1 MRFAS
6 GMLMAV
12 AATVLSLPANAAVT
26 LASLPYTQDFDTI
39 ARTGSSSVLPA
50 GWEIAESGSIANSL
64 YLASAGAGT
73 AGNTYSFG
81 AAGSTERAL
90 GGIATPALLP
100 RFGVQF
106 TNGLSGQTITELDIS
121 YFGELWRAGAAAN
134 LNTLGFSYSLDAT
147 SLTTGTYT
155 NFSDLDFAIT
165 PGGANNQARNGNIDR
180 TEINAVITGL
190 YIAPGESIYLRWSG
204 TNAPNNDHGLAI
216 DDFRLSA
223 TTVPEPASWA
233 LLIAGFGLVGAVQRR
248 RRIAA
253 A

>member
-50 GWEIAESGSIANSL
+50 GWEIAEGGSIANNL

-81 AAGSTERAL
+81 AARSTERAL
-90 GGIATPALLP
+90 GGIATGNLLP

-106 TNGLSGQTITELDIS
+106 TNGLSGRTITELDVS
-121 YFGELWRAGAAAN
+121 YFGELWRAGTAAN
-134 LNTLGFSYSLDAT
+134 LNTLAFSYSLDAT
-147 SLTTGTYT
+147 SLNTGTYS
-155 NFSDLDFAIT
+155 NFSDLDFAII
-165 PGGANNQARNGNIDR
+165 PGGANNRARNGNNYR

-204 TNAPNNDHGLAI
+204 TNAPGNDHGLAI

-223 TTVPEPASWA
+223 TTVPEPASWT

-248 RRIAA
+248 QQIAA